1 MMLEVNFLRG
11 KIVYYINQVLT
22 DDVSLN
28 FLFVVDDVLHR
39 EGFQHSE
46 KIMKQ

>member
-28 FLFVVDDVLHR
+28 FLFVVDVLHR
-39 EGFQHSE
+39 VGFQHSE
-46 KIMKQ
+46 KIVKQ